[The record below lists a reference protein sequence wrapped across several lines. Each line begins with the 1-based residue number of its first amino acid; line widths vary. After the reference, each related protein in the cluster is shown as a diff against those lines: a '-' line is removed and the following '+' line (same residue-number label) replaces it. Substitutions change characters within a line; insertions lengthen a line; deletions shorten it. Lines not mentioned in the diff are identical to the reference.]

1 MLSSYYTMEELE
13 KMAFRGL
20 PNYLYKTILE
30 EVRRTLGVLTPSIV
44 RILDKSQVV
53 QVDQYVNIYKYIRVI

>member
-1 MLSSYYTMEELE
+1 MLSCYYTMNELE
-13 KMAFRGL
+13 TMKFREL

-44 RILDKSQVV
+44 RILDKSQIT
-53 QVDQYVNIYKYIRVI
+53 QLDQYVNIYKYIRVI

>member
-13 KMAFRGL
+13 KMAFREL

-44 RILDKSQVV
+44 RILDKSQIT
-53 QVDQYVNIYKYIRVI
+53 QLDQYVNIYKYIRVI

>member
-1 MLSSYYTMEELE
+1 MLSCYYTMNELE
-13 KMAFRGL
+13 TMRFREL
-20 PNYLYKTILE
+20 PNYLYKTILD

-53 QVDQYVNIYKYIRVI
+53 QVEQYANIYKYIRVI

>member
-1 MLSSYYTMEELE
+1 MLSSYYTMNELE
-13 KMAFRGL
+13 TMKFREL

-53 QVDQYVNIYKYIRVI
+53 QVEQYANIYKYIRVI